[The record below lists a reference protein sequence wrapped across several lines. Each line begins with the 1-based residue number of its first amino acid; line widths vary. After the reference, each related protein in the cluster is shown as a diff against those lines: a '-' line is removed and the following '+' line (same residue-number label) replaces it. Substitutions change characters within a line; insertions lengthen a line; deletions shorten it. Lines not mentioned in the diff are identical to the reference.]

1 LNEKDRSNDKRKDSR
16 KSREELL
23 YHVLVERAMEPFA
36 RYKVICSQGEG
47 CDVEFMD
54 INPAYER
61 VMGVK
66 KEDVVGKRFRDV
78 WPNAED
84 CWMDIIVQTI
94 KTGKSVRHEA
104 WSKDTGRY
112 LEAVA
117 FPLFSDEVAV
127 LFLDRTNWKK
137 AELELK
143 EKERVLLEYRQN
155 LRELATK
162 LSLAEADTRR
172 KIAVRIHDRIGYAL
186 IDILNR
192 LRTLG
197 EGNLDELED
206 IKAAVEGL
214 LEESRNLTFETAS
227 PLLYEVGLDAAIEEL
242 AEKLLRDNGID
253 FSFQVSQGNYDVD
266 ERICILLYEMTREL
280 LVNVIKHAEASF
292 VDIRV
297 HRTSEKIM
305 IIVED
310 NGRGFSPE
318 SMSQWGKSKGFGL
331 FSIKERLLPL
341 GGKIKVL
348 SEPGRG
354 TGVYIEVPLGKE
366 GLSKWLTN

>member
-1 LNEKDRSNDKRKDSR
+1 LNEKDRLNVERKYGR
-16 KSREELL
+16 SREELL

-36 RYKVICSQGEG
+36 RYKVVCVQGKG

-66 KEDVVGKRFRDV
+66 KEDVIGKRFRDV

-94 KTGKSVRHEA
+94 ETGKSIRYEA

-127 LFLDRTNWKK
+127 LFIDRTSWKK

-143 EKERVLLEYRQN
+143 EKERALLEYRQN

-162 LSLAEADTRR
+162 LSLAEADARR
-172 KIAVRIHDRIGYAL
+172 KIAERIHDRIGYAL
-186 IDILNR
+186 LDILNR
-192 LRTLG
+192 LRKLEESNLG
-197 EGNLDELED
+197 ELDN

-227 PLLYEVGLDAAIEEL
+227 PLLYEVGLNAAIEEL
-242 AEKLLRDNGID
+242 AEKLLKSNGID
-253 FSFQVSQGNYDVD
+253 FSFQGSNGDYDVD
-266 ERICILLYEMTREL
+266 ERVSILLYEMTREL
-280 LVNVIKHAEASF
+280 LVNVIKHSEASF

-297 HRTSEKIM
+297 HRTLERIM

-318 SMSQWGKSKGFGL
+318 STSKWGKNKGFGL

-341 GGKIKVL
+341 GGKMKIL